1 MSSDHPLD
9 NPFWSALHSLHAHFA
24 LGTDEVRRFPADVA
38 PFLGVEHAG
47 VETDGI
53 LDSLVPPGDSV
64 LLMGVAPARL
74 PQGWALEAFDDL
86 AQMACDGEVAVPEGP
101 PIIEL
106 GPEHR
111 ADALALTAL
120 VYPHYFRPRTMEL
133 GRYFGIYV
141 EGRLAAMAGER
152 LGAPGFREM
161 SAICTHPDFIGR
173 GYARRLTAMLG
184 NDTLHSG
191 RRPFLHVSQANARAM
206 ALYAGIGYRLRRTIP
221 FWSLRRA

>member
-1 MSSDHPLD
+1 ML
-9 NPFWSALHSLHAHFA
+9 
-24 LGTDEVRRFPADVA
+24 R
-38 PFLGVEHAG
+38 
-47 VETDGI
+47 
-53 LDSLVPPGDSV
+53 
-64 LLMGVAPARL
+64 MGVAPARL
-74 PQGWALEAFDDL
+74 PGGWALEAFDDL
-86 AQMACDGEVAVPEGP
+86 AQMACDGEVDVPEGP

-161 SAICTHPDFIGR
+161 SAICTHPDFLGR
-173 GYARRLTAMLG
+173 GYARLLTAMLS
-184 NDTLHSG
+184 NDTLHGG
-191 RRPFLHVSQANARAM
+191 RLPFLHVSQANARAM
-206 ALYAGIGYRLRRTIP
+206 ALYEGMGYRLRRTIP
-221 FWSLRRA
+221 FWSLRRT